1 MSYVINTIED
11 LERILRENPEWRER
25 IRILI
30 LEEELRRLPA
40 RFERFVEEEFRPLR
54 ADVEVLKEDMKVVK
68 GDVEVL
74 KSDVEVLKSDV
85 EVLKSDVEVLKS
97 DVEVLK
103 SDVGILKKDVGVLK
117 VDVAKLRGESFERK
131 VRENAPAF
139 LGRVIRRLRP
149 IDKFT
154 LADILDDAID
164 SGLIEE
170 DMKDFALKV
179 DFAGKGRLKETGK
192 EVHIA
197 LEATL
202 TLYPEDVEK
211 VFKRAM
217 IISKAVGQE
226 TIPVV
231 VYLNAKEEALSL
243 AEEMGVLA
251 VKTVAEEA

>member
-1 MSYVINTIED
+1 MGYFINTIED

-25 IRILI
+25 IRTLI

-40 RFERFVEEEFRPLR
+40 RFERFVEEEFRPLK

-68 GDVEVL
+68 
-74 KSDVEVLKSDV
+74 SDVE
-85 EVLKSDVEVLKS
+85 
-97 DVEVLK
+97 
-103 SDVGILKKDVGVLK
+103 ILKKDVAILK
-117 VDVAKLRGESFERK
+117 IDVAKLRGESFERK

-164 SGLIEE
+164 SGLIDE

-192 EVHIA
+192 EVHLA

-202 TLYPEDVEK
+202 TLYPEDVEN

-243 AEEMGVLA
+243 AEEIGVLT

>member
-25 IRILI
+25 IRSLI

-85 EVLKSDVEVLKS
+85 
-97 DVEVLK
+97 
-103 SDVGILKKDVGVLK
+103 GILKKDVGVLK
-117 VDVAKLRGESFERK
+117 IDVAKLRGESFERK

-164 SGLIEE
+164 SGLIDE

-243 AEEMGVLA
+243 AEEIGVLA

>member
-1 MSYVINTIED
+1 MGYVINTIED

-25 IRILI
+25 IRSLI

-85 EVLKSDVEVLKS
+85 
-97 DVEVLK
+97 
-103 SDVGILKKDVGVLK
+103 GILKKDVGVLK
-117 VDVAKLRGESFERK
+117 IDVAKLRGESFERK

-164 SGLIEE
+164 SGLIDE

-192 EVHIA
+192 EVHVA

-243 AEEMGVLA
+243 AEEIGVLA

>member
-25 IRILI
+25 IRSLI

-40 RFERFVEEEFRPLR
+40 RFERFVEEEFRPLK
-54 ADVEVLKEDMKVVK
+54 ADVE
-68 GDVEVL
+68 
-74 KSDVEVLKSDV
+74 
-85 EVLKSDVEVLKS
+85 
-97 DVEVLK
+97 
-103 SDVGILKKDVGVLK
+103 ILKKDVGVLK
-117 VDVAKLRGESFERK
+117 IDVAKLRGESFERK

-164 SGLIEE
+164 SGLIDE
-170 DMKDFALKV
+170 DMKDFAIKV

-192 EVHIA
+192 EVHVA

-243 AEEMGVLA
+243 AEEIGVLA

>member
-1 MSYVINTIED
+1 MGYVINTIED
-11 LERILRENPEWRER
+11 LERILRENPEWCER
-25 IRILI
+25 IRSLI

-40 RFERFVEEEFRPLR
+40 RFERFVEEEFRPLK
-54 ADVEVLKEDMKVVK
+54 ADVE
-68 GDVEVL
+68 
-74 KSDVEVLKSDV
+74 
-85 EVLKSDVEVLKS
+85 
-97 DVEVLK
+97 
-103 SDVGILKKDVGVLK
+103 ILKKDVAILK
-117 VDVAKLRGESFERK
+117 IDVAKLRGESFERK

-164 SGLIEE
+164 SGLIDE

-192 EVHIA
+192 EVHVA

-243 AEEMGVLA
+243 AEEIGVLA

>member
-1 MSYVINTIED
+1 MGYFINTIED

-25 IRILI
+25 IRTLI

-40 RFERFVEEEFRPLR
+40 RFERFVEEEFRPLK

-68 GDVEVL
+68 GDVE
-74 KSDVEVLKSDV
+74 
-85 EVLKSDVEVLKS
+85 
-97 DVEVLK
+97 
-103 SDVGILKKDVGVLK
+103 ILKKDVAILK
-117 VDVAKLRGESFERK
+117 IDVAKLRGESFERK

-164 SGLIEE
+164 SGLIDE

-192 EVHIA
+192 EVHLA

-243 AEEMGVLA
+243 AEEIGVLT

>member
-1 MSYVINTIED
+1 MGYVINTIED

-25 IRILI
+25 IRSLI

-40 RFERFVEEEFRPLR
+40 RFERFVEEEFRPLK
-54 ADVEVLKEDMKVVK
+54 ADVE
-68 GDVEVL
+68 
-74 KSDVEVLKSDV
+74 
-85 EVLKSDVEVLKS
+85 
-97 DVEVLK
+97 
-103 SDVGILKKDVGVLK
+103 ILKKDVGVLK
-117 VDVAKLRGESFERK
+117 IDVAKLRGESFERK

-164 SGLIEE
+164 SGLIDE

-192 EVHIA
+192 EVHVA

-243 AEEMGVLA
+243 AEEIGVLA

>member
-1 MSYVINTIED
+1 MGYVINTIED

-25 IRILI
+25 IRSLI

-40 RFERFVEEEFRPLR
+40 SFERFVEEEFRPLR

-85 EVLKSDVEVLKS
+85 
-97 DVEVLK
+97 
-103 SDVGILKKDVGVLK
+103 GILKKDVGVLK
-117 VDVAKLRGESFERK
+117 IDVAKLRGESFERK

-164 SGLIEE
+164 SGLIDE

-192 EVHIA
+192 EVHVA

-243 AEEMGVLA
+243 AEEIGVLA
-251 VKTVAEEA
+251 VKTAAEEA

>member
-11 LERILRENPEWRER
+11 LERILKENPEWRER
-25 IRILI
+25 IRSLI

-85 EVLKSDVEVLKS
+85 
-97 DVEVLK
+97 
-103 SDVGILKKDVGVLK
+103 GILKKDVGVLK
-117 VDVAKLRGESFERK
+117 IDVAKLRGESFERK

-164 SGLIEE
+164 SGLIDE

-243 AEEMGVLA
+243 AEEIGVLA

>member
-1 MSYVINTIED
+1 MGYVVNTIED

-25 IRILI
+25 IRSLI

-40 RFERFVEEEFRPLR
+40 RFERFVEEEFRPLK
-54 ADVEVLKEDMKVVK
+54 ADVE
-68 GDVEVL
+68 
-74 KSDVEVLKSDV
+74 
-85 EVLKSDVEVLKS
+85 
-97 DVEVLK
+97 
-103 SDVGILKKDVGVLK
+103 ILKKDVGVLK
-117 VDVAKLRGESFERK
+117 IDVAKLRGESFERK

-164 SGLIEE
+164 SGLIDE

-192 EVHIA
+192 EVHVA

-231 VYLNAKEEALSL
+231 VYLNAKEEALSI
-243 AEEMGVLA
+243 AEEIGVLA

>member
-25 IRILI
+25 IRSLI

-40 RFERFVEEEFRPLR
+40 RFERFVEEEFRPLK
-54 ADVEVLKEDMKVVK
+54 ADVE
-68 GDVEVL
+68 
-74 KSDVEVLKSDV
+74 
-85 EVLKSDVEVLKS
+85 
-97 DVEVLK
+97 
-103 SDVGILKKDVGVLK
+103 ILKKDVGVLK

-139 LGRVIRRLRP
+139 LGKVIRRLRP

-164 SGLIEE
+164 SGLIDE

-243 AEEMGVLA
+243 AEEIGVLT

>member
-1 MSYVINTIED
+1 MGYVVNTIED

-25 IRILI
+25 IRSLI

-40 RFERFVEEEFRPLR
+40 RFERFVEEEFRPLK
-54 ADVEVLKEDMKVVK
+54 ADVE
-68 GDVEVL
+68 
-74 KSDVEVLKSDV
+74 
-85 EVLKSDVEVLKS
+85 
-97 DVEVLK
+97 
-103 SDVGILKKDVGVLK
+103 ILKKDVGVLK
-117 VDVAKLRGESFERK
+117 IDVAKLRGESFERK

-164 SGLIEE
+164 SGLIDE

-192 EVHIA
+192 EVHVA

-243 AEEMGVLA
+243 AEEIGVLA

>member
-1 MSYVINTIED
+1 MGYFINTIED

-25 IRILI
+25 IRTLI

-40 RFERFVEEEFRPLR
+40 RFERFVEEEFRPLK

-68 GDVEVL
+68 GDVE
-74 KSDVEVLKSDV
+74 
-85 EVLKSDVEVLKS
+85 
-97 DVEVLK
+97 
-103 SDVGILKKDVGVLK
+103 ILKRDVAILK
-117 VDVAKLRGESFERK
+117 IDVAKLRGESFERK

-164 SGLIEE
+164 SGLIDE

-243 AEEMGVLA
+243 AEEIGVLT

>member
-1 MSYVINTIED
+1 MGYVINTIED

-25 IRILI
+25 IRSLI

-40 RFERFVEEEFRPLR
+40 RFERFVEEEFRPLK
-54 ADVEVLKEDMKVVK
+54 ADVE
-68 GDVEVL
+68 
-74 KSDVEVLKSDV
+74 
-85 EVLKSDVEVLKS
+85 
-97 DVEVLK
+97 
-103 SDVGILKKDVGVLK
+103 ILKKDVGVLK
-117 VDVAKLRGESFERK
+117 IDVAKLRGESFERK

-164 SGLIEE
+164 SGLIDE

-243 AEEMGVLA
+243 AEEIGVLA

>member
-1 MSYVINTIED
+1 MGYVINTIED

-25 IRILI
+25 IRSLI

-40 RFERFVEEEFRPLR
+40 RFERFVEEEFRPLK

-68 GDVEVL
+68 DDVE
-74 KSDVEVLKSDV
+74 
-85 EVLKSDVEVLKS
+85 
-97 DVEVLK
+97 
-103 SDVGILKKDVGVLK
+103 ILKKDVAILK
-117 VDVAKLRGESFERK
+117 IDVAKLRGESFERK

-164 SGLIEE
+164 SGLIDE

-192 EVHIA
+192 EVHVA

-231 VYLNAKEEALSL
+231 VYLNAKEEVLSL
-243 AEEMGVLA
+243 AEEIGVLA

>member
-25 IRILI
+25 IRTLI

-40 RFERFVEEEFRPLR
+40 RFERFVEEEFRPLK

-74 KSDVEVLKSDV
+74 KSDVE
-85 EVLKSDVEVLKS
+85 
-97 DVEVLK
+97 
-103 SDVGILKKDVGVLK
+103 ILKKDVAILK
-117 VDVAKLRGESFERK
+117 IDVAKLRGESFERK

-164 SGLIEE
+164 SGLIDE

-192 EVHIA
+192 EVHLA

-243 AEEMGVLA
+243 AEEIGVLT

>member
-1 MSYVINTIED
+1 MGYVINTIED

-25 IRILI
+25 IRSLI

-40 RFERFVEEEFRPLR
+40 RFEKFVEEEFRPLK

-68 GDVEVL
+68 DDVE
-74 KSDVEVLKSDV
+74 
-85 EVLKSDVEVLKS
+85 
-97 DVEVLK
+97 
-103 SDVGILKKDVGVLK
+103 ILKKDVAILK
-117 VDVAKLRGESFERK
+117 IDVAKLRGESFERK

-164 SGLIEE
+164 SGLIDE
-170 DMKDFALKV
+170 DMKDYALKV
-179 DFAGKGRLKETGK
+179 DFAGKGKLKETGK
-192 EVHIA
+192 DVHIA

-226 TIPVV
+226 TIPLV

-243 AEEMGVLA
+243 AEEIGVLT

>member
-1 MSYVINTIED
+1 MGYVINTIED

-25 IRILI
+25 IRSLI

-85 EVLKSDVEVLKS
+85 
-97 DVEVLK
+97 
-103 SDVGILKKDVGVLK
+103 GILKKDVGVLK
-117 VDVAKLRGESFERK
+117 IDVAKLRGESFERK

-164 SGLIEE
+164 SGLIDE

-192 EVHIA
+192 EVHVA

-243 AEEMGVLA
+243 AEEIGVLA
-251 VKTVAEEA
+251 VKTAAEEA

>member
-1 MSYVINTIED
+1 MGYVVNTIED

-25 IRILI
+25 IRSLI

-40 RFERFVEEEFRPLR
+40 RFERFVEEEFRPLK
-54 ADVEVLKEDMKVVK
+54 ADVE
-68 GDVEVL
+68 
-74 KSDVEVLKSDV
+74 
-85 EVLKSDVEVLKS
+85 
-97 DVEVLK
+97 
-103 SDVGILKKDVGVLK
+103 ILKKDVGVLK
-117 VDVAKLRGESFERK
+117 IDVAKLRGESFERK

-164 SGLIEE
+164 SGLIDE

-243 AEEMGVLA
+243 AEEIGVLA

>member
-25 IRILI
+25 IRSLI

-117 VDVAKLRGESFERK
+117 IDVAKLRGESFERK

-164 SGLIEE
+164 SGLIDE

-192 EVHIA
+192 EVHVA

-243 AEEMGVLA
+243 AEEIGVLA

>member
-1 MSYVINTIED
+1 MGYVINTIED

-25 IRILI
+25 IRSLI

-85 EVLKSDVEVLKS
+85 
-97 DVEVLK
+97 
-103 SDVGILKKDVGVLK
+103 GILKKDVGVLK
-117 VDVAKLRGESFERK
+117 IDVAKLRGESFERK

-164 SGLIEE
+164 SGLIDE

-192 EVHIA
+192 EVHVA

-243 AEEMGVLA
+243 AEEIGVLA
-251 VKTVAEEA
+251 VKTAAEEAQESSLSISFLVSSTISS

>member
-1 MSYVINTIED
+1 MLQASSWVIFISMGYVINTIED

-25 IRILI
+25 IRSLI

-40 RFERFVEEEFRPLR
+40 RFERFVEEEFRPLK
-54 ADVEVLKEDMKVVK
+54 ADVE
-68 GDVEVL
+68 
-74 KSDVEVLKSDV
+74 
-85 EVLKSDVEVLKS
+85 
-97 DVEVLK
+97 
-103 SDVGILKKDVGVLK
+103 ILKKDVGVLK
-117 VDVAKLRGESFERK
+117 IDVAKLRGESFERK

-164 SGLIEE
+164 SGLIDE

-192 EVHIA
+192 EVHVA

-243 AEEMGVLA
+243 AEEIGVLA

>member
-25 IRILI
+25 IRSLI

-68 GDVEVL
+68 G
-74 KSDVEVLKSDV
+74 
-85 EVLKSDVEVLKS
+85 DVEVLKS

-164 SGLIEE
+164 SGLIDE

-192 EVHIA
+192 EVHVA

-243 AEEMGVLA
+243 AEEIGVLA

>member
-25 IRILI
+25 IRSLI

-40 RFERFVEEEFRPLR
+40 RFERFVEEEFRPLK

-68 GDVEVL
+68 GDVE
-74 KSDVEVLKSDV
+74 
-85 EVLKSDVEVLKS
+85 
-97 DVEVLK
+97 
-103 SDVGILKKDVGVLK
+103 ILKKDVAILK
-117 VDVAKLRGESFERK
+117 IDVAKLRGESFERK

-164 SGLIEE
+164 SGLIDE

-192 EVHIA
+192 EVHVA

-226 TIPVV
+226 TIPMV

-243 AEEMGVLA
+243 AEEIGVLA

>member
-25 IRILI
+25 IRSLI

-40 RFERFVEEEFRPLR
+40 RFERFVEEEFRPLK

-85 EVLKSDVEVLKS
+85 
-97 DVEVLK
+97 
-103 SDVGILKKDVGVLK
+103 GILKKEVGVLK

-164 SGLIEE
+164 SGLIDE

-192 EVHIA
+192 EVHVA

-226 TIPVV
+226 TIPMV

-243 AEEMGVLA
+243 AEEIGVLA

>member
-1 MSYVINTIED
+1 MGYVINTIED

-25 IRILI
+25 IRTLI

-40 RFERFVEEEFRPLR
+40 RFERFVEEEFRPLK

-68 GDVEVL
+68 GDVE
-74 KSDVEVLKSDV
+74 
-85 EVLKSDVEVLKS
+85 
-97 DVEVLK
+97 
-103 SDVGILKKDVGVLK
+103 ILKRDVAILK
-117 VDVAKLRGESFERK
+117 IDVAKLRGESFERK

-164 SGLIEE
+164 SGLIDE

-243 AEEMGVLA
+243 AEEIGVLT